1 MKQYLLLSLRICA
14 LGLIALVF
22 IQPDITIGQ
31 MLDSA
36 MPQTRLLSVSP
47 AGAKVGTTVEVLF
60 AGTDLEGL
68 ER

>member
-1 MKQYLLLSLRICA
+1 MKQYALFLIRICA

-22 IQPDITIGQ
+22 IQPDITKGQ

-47 AGAKVGTTVEVLF
+47 AGA
-60 AGTDLEGL
+60 
-68 ER
+68 